1 MRLTI
6 GWSLAAVGALALG
19 PAAAQDSRLVA
30 AEAKAEPKPVEVEV
44 AQAQP
49 VTVHRNTYS
58 PQPVAQ
64 PASGFEQYK
73 AYLMGRARA
82 EGVRQATIQSVI
94 PNLRLNQR
102 AMDLDRAQAPSPRSS
117 SRPRYAPNFGP
128 YLERH
133 VTTSLIRRG
142 QARYSSHWPR
152 LYQIHQRYG
161 VDPAVVMAIYG
172 KETSYGSIT
181 GNFDLLEA
189 LASLAYEGRRR
200 AMFEKEFIAALK
212 LLDQGV
218 QRWQL
223 KGSYAGAT
231 GFPQFMPS
239 VVLRL
244 RADGDGDGYA
254 DIWRSEPDA
263 FASIANYLSQAGW
276 KRNIPW
282 GVPVRI
288 PPTLNRAAIQSRLTP
303 PRCPAVF
310 RNHSR
315 WLTVGEWR
323 ALGVVPSGRGLPDG
337 EMATLMETPGAY
349 AQGYL
354 LTTNYRAILDYN
366 CSNYYAMGVGLLA
379 NAIARQ

>member
-6 GWSLAAVGALALG
+6 GWSLAGVGALALG

-30 AEAKAEPKPVEVEV
+30 KSEAKTEPKVVEV

-58 PQPVAQ
+58 PPRPVAQ

-94 PNLRLNQR
+94 PHLQLNRR
-102 AMDLDRAQAPSPRSS
+102 AMELDRSQAPTPRSS
-117 SRPRYAPNFGP
+117 STPRSAPNFGP
-128 YLERH
+128 YLNRH
-133 VTTSLIRRG
+133 ISTSLIRRG
-142 QARYSSHWPR
+142 QARYSSHWPHLSR
-152 LYQIHQRYG
+152 IHARYG

-172 KETSYGSIT
+172 KETSYGSVT
-181 GNFDLLEA
+181 GSFDLVEA

-231 GFPQFMPS
+231 GYPQFMPS

-282 GVPVRI
+282 GVPVSI
-288 PPTLNRAAIQSRLTP
+288 PPTLNRAAIQSRLNP

-310 RNHSR
+310 RRHSR

-323 ALGVVPSGRGLPDG
+323 SLGVVPTGRGLPDN

-349 AQGYL
+349 APGYL

>member
-1 MRLTI
+1 LRSDLLLRRTA
-6 GWSLAAVGALALG
+6 GSSQRPNPSPLKSKWRSA
-19 PAAAQDSRLVA
+19 PVA
-30 AEAKAEPKPVEVEV
+30 
-44 AQAQP
+44 
-49 VTVHRNTYS
+49 VHRNTNS
-58 PQPVAQ
+58 PPRPAAQPV
-64 PASGFEQYK
+64 SGFEQYK

-82 EGVRQATIQSVI
+82 DGVREATIQSVI
-94 PNLRLNQR
+94 PQLQLNQR
-102 AMDLDRAQAPSPRSS
+102 AMDLDRAQAPRSS
-117 SRPRYAPNFGP
+117 SSTDSEPNFRS
-128 YLERH
+128 YLDRH

-142 QARYSSHWPR
+142 QARYSSHWPH
-152 LYQIHQRYG
+152 LYRIYTRYG
-161 VDPAVVMAIYG
+161 VDPSVVMAIYG
-172 KETSYGSIT
+172 KETSYGSVT
-181 GNFDLLEA
+181 GSFDLLES

-231 GFPQFMPS
+231 GYPQFMPS

-254 DIWRSEPDA
+254 DIWRNEPDA

-282 GVPVRI
+282 GVPVSI
-288 PPTLNRAAIQSRLTP
+288 PPTLNRAAIQSRLDP

-310 RNHSR
+310 RRHSR

-323 ALGVVPSGRGLPDG
+323 SLGVVPSGRGLPDS

-349 AQGYL
+349 AQAYL